1 MLKPIFEIGDLVS
14 LLDKKNRK
22 RLIRQKNYFVE
33 STDDLGVG
41 IIIDKLEELFVF
53 PNGLT
58 DQKYMDKDSKR
69 ITKKNLKSTPTNIAK
84 VYWIKIEKA
93 RWEYEDDLQIYRPE
107 TSLNLHIIERI
118 HIESGSAS

>member
-53 PNGLT
+53 PNGL
-58 DQKYMDKDSKR
+58 Q
-69 ITKKNLKSTPTNIAK
+69 IKNI
-84 VYWIKIEKA
+84 WIKILNE
-93 RWEYEDDLQIYRPE
+93 LQR
-107 TSLNLHIIERI
+107 RI
-118 HIESGSAS
+118 